1 MATIL
6 TIKAFKFGSQ
16 KAFANK
22 MVAIDD
28 GDIVTLRSLIGAK
41 VKELSPFFCADHH
54 IAKVTATDQTDLM
67 ELLDRPVSLLLQ
79 SIKQSPEVL
88 VTIDAS
94 LYEIEA
100 AKLRFA
106 AAEVQAL
113 IASRNMESANAMET
127 SATSMLETARTNMEN
142 ARKNKEADQLQL
154 ESSANEV
161 EEAAAF
167 LKEAENRWEVSV
179 ADVVGDAPD
188 NVSRQKKRKVS
199 LLNLPP
205 IPATAVKEEY
215 DEATTMEEDESSSDG
230 TSSIS
235 GKDNESLLINDV
247 VWELKKIFNV
257 KELKNSNPTRLRCLQ

>member
-1 MATIL
+1 
-6 TIKAFKFGSQ
+6 
-16 KAFANK
+16 
-22 MVAIDD
+22 
-28 GDIVTLRSLIGAK
+28 
-41 VKELSPFFCADHH
+41 
-54 IAKVTATDQTDLM
+54 
-67 ELLDRPVSLLLQ
+67 
-79 SIKQSPEVL
+79 
-88 VTIDAS
+88 
-94 LYEIEA
+94 
-100 AKLRFA
+100 
-106 AAEVQAL
+106 
-113 IASRNMESANAMET
+113 
-127 SATSMLETARTNMEN
+127 
-142 ARKNKEADQLQL
+142 
-154 ESSANEV
+154 
-161 EEAAAF
+161 
-167 LKEAENRWEVSV
+167 VSV